1 MPSPPDDDRENEYAR
16 LLDVPLPSVE
26 LPTIPAVSELRAGLE
41 GLVDDA
47 PLDPA
52 AVEDAFADA
61 DAAPLADA
69 EIEASA
75 VPEGAVETVAAV
87 EDGATG
93 TIEAG
98 GETVAA
104 ATLMPAYGDEYAL
117 GPERVTRNGG
127 PVGPSDRDD
136 PATFTVSPLGVPRG
150 DRNEFA
156 GLCDVLLHRT
166 GDLRRLGCA
175 QAALAMVAS
184 GELDAVVATRPLDPW
199 DSVAGVAMVQRAG
212 GMVTDALGDP
222 WHPHAEGLVASN
234 GNAHDALVDA
244 ARDVRE

>member
-104 ATLMPAYGDEYAL
+104 AVET
-117 GPERVTRNGG
+117 
-127 PVGPSDRDD
+127 
-136 PATFTVSPLGVPRG
+136 
-150 DRNEFA
+150 
-156 GLCDVLLHRT
+156 
-166 GDLRRLGCA
+166 
-175 QAALAMVAS
+175 S
-184 GELDAVVATRPLDPW
+184 G
-199 DSVAGVAMVQRAG
+199 
-212 GMVTDALGDP
+212 
-222 WHPHAEGLVASN
+222 
-234 GNAHDALVDA
+234 DA
-244 ARDVRE
+244 ARVVLDSGSEAVEVVAENGGEEAAETLLEAAAAALDGL